1 MQHRGGVFIKH
12 KDGLLDMNQVESFGV
27 LFIGSGL
34 VSGSIATTQSFTRVV
49 LPSVL
54 LIGLGI
60 VVTIFGTYR

>member
-1 MQHRGGVFIKH
+1 
-12 KDGLLDMNQVESFGV
+12 MNQVESFGV